1 MADLNIP
8 NLNIKPDKYIF
19 KKKLNLRRKSKRRL
33 FTESFFLF
41 ILSVLLVYVNYL
53 IPNKNLLLQNL
64 PSTFNKSFLLLID
77 LFSYLYE
84 IFLVI
89 FIFVS
94 SFTALILMIGSINR
108 LFKVS
113 KRKSKIVYKLF
124 QIGCIRPPLPES
136 ESSSSYSVSSPNNA
150 NMPST
155 IDERI
160 IDKGKIEVWIP
171 MSIYS
176 PIN

>member
-8 NLNIKPDKYIF
+8 NLNIKSDKYIF
-19 KKKLNLRRKSKRRL
+19 KKKLNLRRKSKKRL

-41 ILSVLLVYVNYL
+41 IFSALLVYINYL

-64 PSTFNKSFLLLID
+64 PSTFNKSFLLLIE

-84 IFLVI
+84 ILLVI

-94 SFTALILMIGSINR
+94 SFTALILLIGSLNR

-113 KRKSKIVYKLF
+113 KRKSKQIVYK
-124 QIGCIRPPLPES
+124 
-136 ESSSSYSVSSPNNA
+136 
-150 NMPST
+150 
-155 IDERI
+155 
-160 IDKGKIEVWIP
+160 
-171 MSIYS
+171 
-176 PIN
+176 

>member
-8 NLNIKPDKYIF
+8 NLNIKSDRYIF

-41 ILSVLLVYVNYL
+41 FLSVFLVYLNYL

-64 PSTFNKSFLLLID
+64 PSTFNKSFLLLIE

-84 IFLVI
+84 ILLVI

-94 SFTALILMIGSINR
+94 SFTALFLILGSFYR
-108 LFKVS
+108 LFRIS
-113 KRKSKIVYKLF
+113 KRKSKQIIYK
-124 QIGCIRPPLPES
+124 
-136 ESSSSYSVSSPNNA
+136 
-150 NMPST
+150 
-155 IDERI
+155 
-160 IDKGKIEVWIP
+160 
-171 MSIYS
+171 
-176 PIN
+176 

>member
-41 ILSVLLVYVNYL
+41 IFSALLVYLNYL

-64 PSTFNKSFLLLID
+64 PSTFNKSFLLLIE
-77 LFSYLYE
+77 LFSYFYE
-84 IFLVI
+84 ILLVI

-94 SFTALILMIGSINR
+94 SFIALILMIGSFNR

-113 KRKSKIVYKLF
+113 KRKSKQIVYK
-124 QIGCIRPPLPES
+124 
-136 ESSSSYSVSSPNNA
+136 
-150 NMPST
+150 
-155 IDERI
+155 
-160 IDKGKIEVWIP
+160 
-171 MSIYS
+171 
-176 PIN
+176 

>member
-8 NLNIKPDKYIF
+8 NLNIKSDKYIF

-41 ILSVLLVYVNYL
+41 ILSVLLVYINYL

-64 PSTFNKSFLLLID
+64 PSTFSKSFLLLID
-77 LFSYLYE
+77 LFSYIYE
-84 IFLVI
+84 ILLVI

-94 SFTALILMIGSINR
+94 SFTALILMIGSFNR

-113 KRKSKIVYKLF
+113 KRKSKQIVYK
-124 QIGCIRPPLPES
+124 
-136 ESSSSYSVSSPNNA
+136 
-150 NMPST
+150 
-155 IDERI
+155 
-160 IDKGKIEVWIP
+160 
-171 MSIYS
+171 
-176 PIN
+176 